1 MISQIASKPD
11 AKRVTLPKTLK
22 AESVGYFEAGRRGQK
37 RSLLG
42 VNEHFA
48 HKPDAKRVTLYAFT
62 TAGLHKV
69 LLNKPIE
76 IAIHNRLYG

>member
-48 HKPDAKRVTLYAFT
+48 HKPDAKRVTLPKTLKAESVGYFE
-62 TAGLHKV
+62 AGRRGRKRSIL
-69 LLNKPIE
+69 E
-76 IAIHNRLYG
+76 RM